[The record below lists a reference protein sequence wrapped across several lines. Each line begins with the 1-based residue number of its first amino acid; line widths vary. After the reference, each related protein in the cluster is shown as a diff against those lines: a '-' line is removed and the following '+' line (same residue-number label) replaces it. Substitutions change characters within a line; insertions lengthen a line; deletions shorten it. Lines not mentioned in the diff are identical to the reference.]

1 MIRVAIAG
9 ASGYVGGELLRLL
22 LNHPE
27 TEVVQATS
35 ERRAGQYVHSVHP
48 NLRGHTTLRFTSL
61 STLEPCDVLILALP
75 HGNAARDIE
84 RYAELAPRI
93 IDCSADFRLRDPESY
108 TRWYGEEHPN
118 PEWLSRFAYGL
129 PELNRE
135 TITNADYVSGVGCNA
150 TAVNLAL
157 LPLQQAGLIDEQRPI
172 IAEVKVGSSEG
183 GDEPNEGSHHPER
196 SHVVR
201 SYAPVGHRHTA
212 EIEQALGLSNVHLSI
227 TAVELVRG
235 ALATCHAWLRE
246 PMRDRDL
253 WRAYRSVYND
263 EPFVR
268 IVKERSGVYRLPEPK
283 ILAGSN
289 YADVGW
295 AVDENSGRVVAIS
308 AVDNLQKGAAGTAV
322 QCLNLMHG
330 LPETTGLQFIG
341 LHPV

>member
-22 LNHPE
+22 LQHPE
-27 TEVVQATS
+27 VEVTQATS
-35 ERRAGQYVHSVHP
+35 ERRAGQFVHGAHP
-48 NLRGHTTLRFTSL
+48 NLRGHTDLRFTSL
-61 STLEPCDVLILALP
+61 ASIEPCDLLILALP
-75 HGNAARDIE
+75 HGDAARNIE
-84 RYAELAPRI
+84 RYARLAPRI
-93 IDCSADFRLRDPESY
+93 IDCSADFRLNDPELYS
-108 TRWYGEEHPN
+108 RWYGAEHPN
-118 PEWLSRFAYGL
+118 PEWLGRFVYGL
-129 PELNRE
+129 PEINRE
-135 TITNADYVSGVGCNA
+135 SIRDARYVSGVGCNA
-150 TAVNLAL
+150 TAINLAL
-157 LPLQQAGLIDEQRPI
+157 LPLVRARLIDDSRPV

-183 GDEPNEGSHHPER
+183 GNTPGEGSHHSER

-212 EIEQALGLSNVHLSI
+212 EVQQALGIRDVHLSI

-246 PMRDRDL
+246 PLSDRDI
-253 WRAYRSVYND
+253 WRAYRSAYTA

-268 IVKERSGVYRLPEPK
+268 IIHERSGIYRHPEPK

-295 AVDENSGRVVAIS
+295 ALDESSRRIVALAAI
-308 AVDNLQKGAAGTAV
+308 DNLQKGAAGTAV

-330 LPETTGLQFIG
+330 LPETLGLEFIG
-341 LHPV
+341 LHPI